1 MLISHKQKRLFDINK
16 LINKYQSNNKKIIHA
31 HGVFDLLHVGH
42 IRHLELAK
50 KQGDILVVT
59 ITTDE
64 FVNKGPNRPVFDEN
78 LRSYAIA
85 SLEYVDYVC
94 LSPFPT
100 SVEAINIIKPN
111 VFVKGEEFKEQEDIT
126 GGILK
131 EIKAV
136 QNNGG
141 KVAYLGD
148 IVYSSSNIINFIGLD
163 KIHKNRNY
171 FSKIKKIYDL
181 DELIKWID
189 KLSDLQV
196 TVIGE
201 TIIEEYIYC
210 EGKGQSLKD
219 PVLSV
224 KRQNS
229 LLHPGGALF
238 IANILSELIN
248 NVKLI
253 TDFDIHESKLLEKNI
268 INKKIEY
275 ININKFGII
284 WRQKIIDKDSGN
296 KIFEIL
302 NYNENKI
309 TEKQPLLDSIF
320 ENDILFISDHG
331 LGFIDKNLAESVSK
345 SNSFVSLNIQCNP
358 ENSGINSIKK
368 YKRAD
373 HCCLSGHEFELEI
386 GTRKEKINNPL
397 KELNKYI
404 NCDNFTI
411 TDGKKGTRH
420 FSEGKNRIKAPAIA
434 NKVLDRVG
442 AIDIVFAVSSLLVS
456 IGAPQEVVGFYSN
469 LASAIH
475 VAENGNTNTITKEK
489 ILRFTTSLLK

>member
-1 MLISHKQKRLFDINK
+1 MLNSSKQKKLSDINTN
-16 LINKYQSNNKKIIHA
+16 INKHRYKNKTIILA

-85 SLEYVDYVC
+85 SLQYVDYVC

-126 GGILK
+126 GAILK

-136 QNNGG
+136 ENNGG
-141 KVAYLGD
+141 KVTYLGD

-163 KIHKNRNY
+163 NIHRHKNY
-171 FSKIKKIYDL
+171 FTAIKRSYDL
-181 DELIKWID
+181 DELIKWIE
-189 KLSDLQV
+189 KLSNLKV

-201 TIIEEYIYC
+201 TILEEYIYC

-224 KRQNS
+224 KRENS

-238 IANILSELIN
+238 IANILSEFIN
-248 NVKLI
+248 EVKLI
-253 TDFDIHESKLLEKNI
+253 TDFDIHEEILLENNI
-268 INKKIEY
+268 INNKVDY
-275 ININKFGII
+275 ININKLGII

-309 TEKQPLLDSIF
+309 SKEKSLLKSNYED
-320 ENDILFISDHG
+320 DILFISDHG
-331 LGFIDKNLAESVSK
+331 LGFIDNNIAKSVSE
-345 SNSFVSLNIQCNP
+345 SNTFVSLNIQCNP

-368 YKRAD
+368 YKKAN

-442 AIDIVFAVSSLLVS
+442 AVDVVFAMSSLLVS
-456 IGAPQEVVGFYSN
+456 IGAPLEVVGFYSN

-475 VAENGNTNTITKEK
+475 VAEIGNTNTINKEK

>member
-1 MLISHKQKRLFDINK
+1 MLTSYKQKKLSDIK
-16 LINKYQSNNKKIIHA
+16 TEINSQKYNNKRIIHA

-136 QNNGG
+136 ENNGG

-148 IVYSSSNIINFIGLD
+148 IVYSSSNLINFIGLEN
-163 KIHKNRNY
+163 IHKHKNY
-171 FSKIKKIYDL
+171 FNAIKRSYDL
-181 DELIKWID
+181 DELINWIE
-189 KLSDLQV
+189 KLSNLEV

-201 TIIEEYIYC
+201 TILEEYIYC

-224 KRQNS
+224 KRENS

-238 IANILSELIN
+238 IANILSKFIN
-248 NVKLI
+248 KVKLI
-253 TDFDIHESKLLEKNI
+253 TDFDIHEKTLLENDILNKNV
-268 INKKIEY
+268 EY
-275 ININKFGII
+275 INIDKFGII

-302 NYNENKI
+302 NYNESQI
-309 TEKQPLLDSIF
+309 TEDQSLLESIYGN
-320 ENDILFISDHG
+320 EILFISDHG
-331 LGFIDKNLAESVSK
+331 LGFIDKNFAESI
-345 SNSFVSLNIQCNP
+345 NTTNTFVSLNIQCNP

-368 YKRAD
+368 YKKAN

-386 GTRKEKINNPL
+386 GTKREEINNPL

-404 NCDNFTI
+404 NCDNLTI

-442 AIDIVFAVSSLLVS
+442 AVDVVFAVSSLLVS
-456 IGAPQEVVGFYSN
+456 IGAPLEVVGFYSN

-475 VAENGNTNTITKEK
+475 VAENGNTNTINKEK

>member
-1 MLISHKQKRLFDINK
+1 MLNSSKLKKLSNINTAINK
-16 LINKYQSNNKKIIHA
+16 HRDNNKKIILA

-136 QNNGG
+136 ENNGG

-163 KIHKNRNY
+163 NVHKHKNY
-171 FSKIKKIYDL
+171 FNAIKRSYDL
-181 DELIKWID
+181 EELIKWIE
-189 KLSDLQV
+189 KLSSLQV

-201 TIIEEYIYC
+201 TILEEYIYC

-224 KRQNS
+224 KRENS

-238 IANILSELIN
+238 IANILSEFIN
-248 NVKLI
+248 EVKLI
-253 TDFDIHESKLLEKNI
+253 TDFDIHEGILLEKNI
-268 INKKIEY
+268 INSNIQY
-275 ININKFGII
+275 ININKLGII

-302 NYNENKI
+302 NYNESKI
-309 TEKQPLLDSIF
+309 KQEQSLLQSNYL
-320 ENDILFISDHG
+320 NDILFISDHG
-331 LGFIDKNLAESVSK
+331 LGFIDKNLAENVSK
-345 SNSFVSLNIQCNP
+345 SNTFVSLNIQCNP

-368 YKRAD
+368 YKKAN

-397 KELNKYI
+397 KSLI
-404 NCDNFTI
+404 NI
-411 TDGKKGTRH
+411 
-420 FSEGKNRIKAPAIA
+420 
-434 NKVLDRVG
+434 
-442 AIDIVFAVSSLLVS
+442 
-456 IGAPQEVVGFYSN
+456 
-469 LASAIH
+469 
-475 VAENGNTNTITKEK
+475 
-489 ILRFTTSLLK
+489 